1 MFWRGVNAT
10 ADSGR
15 CDFQIKNVCAR
26 LKVRLFIVDRI
37 LNVVA
42 SVVSGNPVEI
52 LEHCLNLLVV
62 SKAGICSPSVATVS
76 TDNPSIDPYCSQKS
90 SSDLKILGARRVI
103 YSSFHTEG
111 PQISDDTIQNI
122 VAQTTWGPAF
132 VHPCC
137 VVYTKHPTNLLPNF
151 RWLCI
156 GLSEKCIN
164 TSSNCMYY
172 IIHIPSPVA
181 AGLQGLWLRIP
192 PGSWMSVF
200 CVLGV
205 GR

>member
-1 MFWRGVNAT
+1 M
-10 ADSGR
+10 
-15 CDFQIKNVCAR
+15 
-26 LKVRLFIVDRI
+26 L
-37 LNVVA
+37 
-42 SVVSGNPVEI
+42 SGNPLEI
-52 LEHCLNLLVV
+52 LKHCLNLLVV
-62 SKAGICSPSVATVS
+62 SKAGIRSSNPCTVS

-103 YSSFHTEG
+103 RSSFHTEG
-111 PQISDDTIQNI
+111 PQISDDTIQNL
-122 VAQTTWGPAF
+122 VAQTTWGPAL

-172 IIHIPSPVA
+172 IIYIPSPVA
-181 AGLQGLWLRIP
+181 ARSEASVCGRWLAGIVASNSA
-192 PGSWMSVF
+192 GVMDVSLL
-200 CVLGV
+200 CVGCWQV
-205 GR
+205 EFSEWG